1 MIAMKILFLS
11 LCLAFSHACLPSYD
25 VIKDAESSKLKDVE
39 VSNPG
44 SVIENE
50 EEIIKV
56 ETNEGDG
63 EGDDE
68 DEVPEDDEMT
78 NTDENFEGN
87 LQTDSTDDLDVV
99 ALREE
104 SSYKDASV
112 GNITSNESVD
122 LIDDET
128 TEDIAVLM
136 EVNFLVDSFIYFT
149 FTISQEV
156 EKILSK
162 LTEDQMTKLQDLL
175 ELHYAK
181 QHEERDKMLGELVTG
196 DENIKELVNLVVVL
210 EEKGATINLLNDED

>member
-87 LQTDSTDDLDVV
+87 LQTDSTDDLDVI

-136 EVNFLVDSFIYFT
+136 E
-149 FTISQEV
+149 EV

>member
-63 EGDDE
+63 EDE
-68 DEVPEDDEMT
+68 DEVPEDDELT

-136 EVNFLVDSFIYFT
+136 EVNFLVDSCIYFT
-149 FTISQEV
+149 FAIP
-156 EKILSK
+156 
-162 LTEDQMTKLQDLL
+162 
-175 ELHYAK
+175 
-181 QHEERDKMLGELVTG
+181 
-196 DENIKELVNLVVVL
+196 
-210 EEKGATINLLNDED
+210 

>member
-1 MIAMKILFLS
+1 LT
-11 LCLAFSHACLPSYD
+11 D
-25 VIKDAESSKLKDVE
+25 
-39 VSNPG
+39 
-44 SVIENE
+44 
-50 EEIIKV
+50 
-56 ETNEGDG
+56 
-63 EGDDE
+63 
-68 DEVPEDDEMT
+68 
-78 NTDENFEGN
+78 TDENFEGN
-87 LQTDSTDDLDVV
+87 LQTDSTDDLNVV

-112 GNITSNESVD
+112 GNFTSNESVD

-136 EVNFLVDSFIYFT
+136 E
-149 FTISQEV
+149 EV

-210 EEKGATINLLNDED
+210 EEKGATINLLDEED